1 MALKAPPSAIPAIS
15 SSAVAAAELR
25 SVPTAYL
32 AEDARHPTVIIV
44 TSPSQSHH
52 HSQIPPPRPPPPPQ
66 HLTLQRSPNIRKEPE
81 SIFEQIQNY
90 IIMAFCCLCCPAYK
104 CAILTASL
112 EFILGIYFW
121 FDAVNDVYKN
131 FDELQF
137 KDVAIVFFFTAFC
150 IAAGT
155 ALGTLFVAHRKKSPH
170 FVWPRLVFVTGV
182 LIICGIL
189 IILLFLYFSGAASG
203 INDFIINVVEFV
215 MKQNFTADDRKGL
228 HHDLAYMSYGFAV
241 LLFFFTCY
249 TLFGWCATK
258 KFYHDLLKDYRNFH
272 PVAQSEPTAP
282 TQPAFNPNYA
292 KGAV

>member
-1 MALKAPPSAIPAIS
+1 MALQAPPSAIPAF
-15 SSAVAAAELR
+15 AATAELH

-32 AEDARHPTVIIV
+32 AEDARHHPTVIIV
-44 TSPSQSHH
+44 TSPHQ
-52 HSQIPPPRPPPPPQ
+52 QQPPPRPPPPPQ
-66 HLTLQRSPNIRKEPE
+66 HLTLQRSPIIRKEPE
-81 SIFEQIQNY
+81 STFEQIQNY
-90 IIMAFCCLCCPAYK
+90 IVMAFCCLCCPAYK
-104 CAILTASL
+104 CAILTATL
-112 EFILGIYFW
+112 EFVLGLYFW
-121 FDAVNDVYKN
+121 FDAVNDVYTN
-131 FDELQF
+131 FDELQL
-137 KDVAIVFFFTAFC
+137 KDIAIVFFFTAFC
-150 IAAGT
+150 VAAGT

-203 INDFIINVVEFV
+203 INDFIINVIEFV
-215 MKQNFTADDRKGL
+215 MKQDFTVEDRKGL

-258 KFYHDLLKDYRNFH
+258 KFYNDLLKDYRNFH

-282 TQPAFNPNYA
+282 PSQPAFNPNYA
-292 KGAV
+292 KGGV